1 MPDCN
6 LVTGGTGFIG
16 AHLVRLLRQR
26 GEPVRVL
33 DLKPPLEPVPGVEYR
48 TGSITD
54 PAAVAAAVAGCRRVF
69 HLAALSGL
77 WGPDKAAFLSVNR
90 DGTRN
95 VLAAARAAGV
105 ETVVHTSTESILI
118 AMGRGRG
125 PQVVDEDT
133 QCRLEE
139 MAGAYCQ
146 GKFLAEAEARAA
158 AAAGQRVIIVNP
170 TVPVGPGDPWLT
182 PPTRMLRGFLTGK
195 HPAYLETTL
204 NLADARDI
212 AFGHL
217 LAAERGEPGTRYILG
232 AHDTPM
238 SELLALLE
246 ELSGRRM
253 PKARVPY
260 RVALAVAVIG
270 EFIAD
275 HLSKKP
281 PAAPLSGVRLAG
293 IPVRFDNARTRH
305 ALAWQPRPLAES
317 LRDAIDDYRR
327 RGLLRLPHPFA
338 G

>member
-1 MPDCN
+1 MD
-6 LVTGGTGFIG
+6 LITGGSGFIG
-16 AHLVRLLRQR
+16 THLTRALAAR
-26 GEPVRVL
+26 GQPVRVL
-33 DLKPPLEPVPGVEYR
+33 DIKPPLEPIAGVDYR

-54 PAAVAAAVAGCRRVF
+54 PAAVRAAVRGCRRVF

-77 WGPDKAAFLSVNR
+77 WGPDRAAFLSVNR
-90 DGTRN
+90 DGTRH
-95 VLAAARAAGV
+95 VLQAAHAEGV

-118 AMGRGRG
+118 AMGRGRR

-158 AAAGQRVIIVNP
+158 AEAGQRVIIVNP

-182 PPTRMLRGFLTGK
+182 PPTRMLLGFLTGK
-195 HPAYLETTL
+195 HPAYLQTTL

-212 AFGHL
+212 AEGHL
-217 LAAERGEPGTRYILG
+217 LAAERGQPGTRYILG
-232 AHDTPM
+232 AHDTPL

-253 PKARVPY
+253 PKRRVPY
-260 RVALAVAVIG
+260 PLALAVAVIG
-270 EFIAD
+270 EFVSD
-275 HLSKKP
+275 HITKKP

-293 IPVRFDNARTRH
+293 IPVRFDNSRTRE
-305 ALAWQPRPLAES
+305 ALGWCPRPLNDT
-317 LRDAIDDYRR
+317 LRDAIDEFRR
-327 RGLLRLPHPFA
+327 RGLL
-338 G
+338 GG